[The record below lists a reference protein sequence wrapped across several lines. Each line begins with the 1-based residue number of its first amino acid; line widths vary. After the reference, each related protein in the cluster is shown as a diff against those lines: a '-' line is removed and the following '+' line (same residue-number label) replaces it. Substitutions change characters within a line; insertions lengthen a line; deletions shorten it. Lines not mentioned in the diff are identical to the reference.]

1 MENQVKGRIAF
12 LAASYPS
19 YTSNLLSPVLAC
31 FRFGF
36 EAHKEQSARQQREP
50 VDRLIRSHNSGACGC
65 ESLSPVDNMRL
76 MECLAYSY

>member
-36 EAHKEQSARQQREP
+36 EARKEEPRQ
-50 VDRLIRSHNSGACGC
+50 
-65 ESLSPVDNMRL
+65 
-76 MECLAYSY
+76 